1 MGLAC
6 LRRTVVLDEIIG
18 KLAQPHQIFARQ
30 PICKSQ
36 SALIAPCP
44 FYLAK
49 NLELEK
55 AQECRTTA
63 TGQFGDGDPATTG
76 RNIVEQTFAVPG
88 CQDQPSRDS
97 EPQTRI

>member
-6 LRRTVVLDEIIG
+6 LHSTVVLDEIIG
-18 KLAQPHQIFARQ
+18 EHAQPHKIFAGQ
-30 PICKSQ
+30 PIGKSQ
-36 SALIAPCP
+36 SALIAPRP

-49 NLELEK
+49 NLELKK

-63 TGQFGDGDPATTG
+63 AGQFSDGDPAATG
-76 RNIVEQTFAVPG
+76 RNIVEQTFAVPR
-88 CQDQPSRDS
+88 CQDQASRNS

>member
-6 LRRTVVLDEIIG
+6 LRRAVVFYEIIG
-18 KLAQPHQIFARQ
+18 EYPQPHQIFARE
-30 PICKSQ
+30 PIGKSQ
-36 SALIAPCP
+36 SALIAPRP

-49 NLELEK
+49 NLELKK
-55 AQECRTTA
+55 AQECRATA

-88 CQDQPSRDS
+88 CQDQASRNS